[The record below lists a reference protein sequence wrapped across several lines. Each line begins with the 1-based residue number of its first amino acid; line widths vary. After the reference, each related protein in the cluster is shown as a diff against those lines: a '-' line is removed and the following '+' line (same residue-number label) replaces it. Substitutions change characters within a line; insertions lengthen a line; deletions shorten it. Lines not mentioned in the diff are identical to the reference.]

1 MKKILTLLC
10 TSLIV
15 LLMLVGPGN
24 PVQAEEPGD
33 DCTCHDLIPLN
44 GSERNKI
51 VAVLLSSD
59 AFKIK
64 KSELISNGYSWNG
77 AKSIEVV
84 LPAEGVTMVG
94 VPFTDKNGN
103 ILVYVFI
110 NGAFAGT
117 SPM

>member
-1 MKKILTLLC
+1 MKKILPFLF

-15 LLMLVGPGN
+15 LLLLVGPGN

-59 AFKIK
+59 AFKFK
-64 KSELISNGYSWNG
+64 KSELINKGYSWNG
-77 AKSIEVV
+77 ANSIEVL

-94 VPFTDKNGN
+94 VPFTDQNG
-103 ILVYVFI
+103 ITLVYAFI

-117 SPM
+117 APM